1 MRQVTLKAEKREK
14 TGKETAKKLR
24 KMGYIPAVLYGKALE
39 PQSFAVSYSEFEKIY
54 NRFKGEAVIYTLEF
68 ADGEGQ
74 RRQAVLKEFQRH
86 PVSDRFIHL
95 DFQAIEEGETLELE
109 VPIEFVGKPV
119 GVTKGG
125 ILEIM
130 IHELTV
136 ECLPKDIPD
145 KIVVD
150 ISSLDIGDSL
160 HVRDVKVASNI
171 KIKDHPEETIA
182 TVVAEEEEAPAA
194 ETTTS

>member
-1 MRQVTLKAEKREK
+1 MRQVTLKVERREK

-24 KMGYIPAVLYGKALE
+24 KKGYIPAILYGKDLE
-39 PQSFAVSYSEFEKIY
+39 SLPFAVLYSEFEKLY
-54 NRFKGEAVIYTLEF
+54 NRYKGEAIVYTLEF
-68 ADGEGQ
+68 TDGETFK
-74 RRQAVLKEFQRH
+74 RQAVLKEFQRH
-86 PVSDRFIHL
+86 PVTDRFIHL
-95 DFQAIEEGETLELE
+95 DFQAIEEGETIELE

-119 GVTKGG
+119 GLTKGG

-150 ISSLDIGDSL
+150 ISHLDIGDSL
-160 HVRDVKVASNI
+160 HVKDIKAPLNV
-171 KIKDHPEETIA
+171 KIKDHPEETVV
-182 TVVAEEEEAPAA
+182 TVVAEEEEETA
-194 ETTTS
+194 ESTSS

>member
-1 MRQVTLKAEKREK
+1 MRQVTLKTEKREK

-24 KMGYIPAVLYGKALE
+24 KMGYIPAVLYGKGLE
-39 PQSFAVSYSEFEKIY
+39 PQFFSVSYSEFEKIY

-68 ADGEGQ
+68 AGGEGQ

-160 HVRDVKVASNI
+160 HVRDVKVAPNI

-182 TVVAEEEEAPAA
+182 TVVAEEEEAPAT